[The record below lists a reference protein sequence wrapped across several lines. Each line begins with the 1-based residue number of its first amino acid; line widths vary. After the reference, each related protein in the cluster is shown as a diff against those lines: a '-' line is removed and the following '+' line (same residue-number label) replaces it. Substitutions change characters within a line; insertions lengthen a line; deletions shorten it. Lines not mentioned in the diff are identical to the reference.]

1 LESIFNLNYL
11 QHFLQTGETATIV
24 MMGMQINIAVVCL
37 ATLKVNIANGRI
49 TQATAINHQEF
60 WVHENNHSYGYIKFM
75 EPREYSI
82 DMAEIKMKANLN
94 AIDKENTEEYNKK
107 INKAFA
113 NKIKSLR
120 E

>member
-1 LESIFNLNYL
+1 
-11 QHFLQTGETATIV
+11 
-24 MMGMQINIAVVCL
+24 MGMEIHIAEVCL

-49 TQATAINHQEF
+49 TQASAINHQEL
-60 WVHENNHSYGYIKFM
+60 WIHKNYYHSHYIKPM

-82 DMAEIKMKANLN
+82 DMAEIEMKADLN